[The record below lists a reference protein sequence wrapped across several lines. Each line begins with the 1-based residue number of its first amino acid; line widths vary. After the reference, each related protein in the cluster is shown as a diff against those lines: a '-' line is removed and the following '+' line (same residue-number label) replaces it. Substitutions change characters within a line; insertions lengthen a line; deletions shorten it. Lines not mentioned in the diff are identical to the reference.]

1 MPVLP
6 PSSRFGKIQGMSS
19 RKGSMVYVSELLE
32 QARAVM
38 VEGQNRSP
46 NTRVEQGQE
55 ESTALAVAVSALIV
69 QDLAKK
75 RTRDYRFSWQQ
86 ALASNGDT
94 GVKLQY
100 THARLHS
107 LITTCTPELEV
118 GKEVD
123 TGGLVEPIALELVYL
138 IGHWDE
144 VLSSSAASL
153 EPQTLVQYLFSLA
166 NCTSRALKQLPVKS
180 LIDTDPSLARAR
192 LLLFSCSQRV
202 LWEGLRVIGVTPL
215 NRL

>member
-1 MPVLP
+1 M
-6 PSSRFGKIQGMSS
+6 
-19 RKGSMVYVSELLE
+19 YVSELLE

-38 VEGQNRSP
+38 VEGQGRSP
-46 NTRVEQGQE
+46 NTRVEEGQE
-55 ESTALAVAVSALIV
+55 ESTAQAVAVSALIV

-75 RTRDYRFSWQQ
+75 RTRDYSFSWQQ

-100 THARLHS
+100 THARLYS
-107 LITTCTPELEV
+107 LITTCSPKLEV
-118 GKEVD
+118 DMAGNEVE
-123 TGGLVEPIALELVYL
+123 TGGLVEPIALELVYI
-138 IGHWDE
+138 IGRWDE

-180 LIDTDPSLARAR
+180 IIDTDPSLARAR

-202 LWEGLRVIGVTPL
+202 MGEGLRVIGVTPL